1 MAKNLYNLTAATTVN
16 DSDLLHVN
24 QGSVSS
30 DKKVTKANLLKEV
43 NSSITSLNNSLTN
56 SRLHYADKYY
66 YPVTVGSSHYVKLGS
81 VPTDFGIS
89 NGDYIVS
96 FNIRGWSGANGV
108 LSLAIGSNGT
118 DLYLFDSAADG
129 AIGLTVRLWYVAS
142 A

>member
-1 MAKNLYNLTAATTVN
+1 M
-16 DSDLLHVN
+16 H
-24 QGSVSS
+24 GFGI
-30 DKKVTKANLLKEV
+30 
-43 NSSITSLNNSLTN
+43 NSSLTN

-66 YPVTVGSSHYVKLGS
+66 YPVAVGSSHYVKLGS

-118 DLYLFDSAADG
+118 DLYLFDSAADS
-129 AIGLTVRLWYVAS
+129 AIGLNVRLWYVAS